1 MYMLRAIMDGNYSF
15 SSPEWNDVSD
25 SPNDLVSDV
34 SCGHWISDV
43 SESVRD
49 IVRDVSISIRNFHL

>member
-25 SPNDLVSDV
+25 SPKDLVSDDV
-34 SCGHWISDV
+34 SCISL
-43 SESVRD
+43 
-49 IVRDVSISIRNFHL
+49 IISL